1 MPSLLLLIQ
10 FYSSSLFIH
19 FEVIKRCSK
28 WCDVDDVGEEKIV
41 FMALFVRSNIIDWF
55 YYYNL
60 HLFFQLNNRPSHE
73 TVTFIKVLIRF
84 FGLSF
89 INLKKSCNPFPVL
102 FFNVLSSHSLDV
114 VFIYFSE
121 GDFWIILIHNKT
133 AQHKN
138 NNLMTRFKKK
148 LMRCN
153 KVRY

>member
-28 WCDVDDVGEEKIV
+28 WCDVDDFGEEKIV

-89 INLKKSCNPFPVL
+89 INLKKVATLCQSYFLTFSVL
-102 FFNVLSSHSLDV
+102 TRWMLFLYIFLKVIFGS
-114 VFIYFSE
+114 FS
-121 GDFWIILIHNKT
+121 FTTKRHNTKIII
-133 AQHKN
+133 
-138 NNLMTRFKKK
+138 
-148 LMRCN
+148 
-153 KVRY
+153 